1 MIPAGTPVVA
11 STALANRDRSVY
23 PDPDTFDITRQPAEP
38 MLTFGGGAHYCLGV
52 HLVKAELAAPSQS

>member
-11 STALANRDRSVY
+11 STAPANRDRSVY